1 MSLKFVNFS
10 LFKCTPLNLDLRYFD
25 ISHVAVQYD
34 YNLVE
39 FNMTIEEKS
48 RELLLGHICWRVC
61 VFVKFVKK
69 LCAALEKVGP
79 DFFYGGD
86 DIMIMQA
93 YFVDYVRN
101 KFSYISYIMY

>member
-1 MSLKFVNFS
+1 M
-10 LFKCTPLNLDLRYFD
+10 
-25 ISHVAVQYD
+25 
-34 YNLVE
+34 
-39 FNMTIEEKS
+39 
-48 RELLLGHICWRVC
+48 
-61 VFVKFVKK
+61 FVKFVKK

-93 YFVDYVRN
+93 YFVDCEK